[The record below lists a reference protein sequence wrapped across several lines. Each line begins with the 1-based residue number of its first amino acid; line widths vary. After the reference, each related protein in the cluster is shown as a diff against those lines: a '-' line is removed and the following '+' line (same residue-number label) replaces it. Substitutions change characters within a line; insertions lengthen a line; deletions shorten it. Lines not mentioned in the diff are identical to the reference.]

1 MCGSRRFGEQ
11 NIATGMS
18 KTAVLK
24 KNSLDNDKK
33 DAGQVGSF
41 LKRYN
46 KIVAFVGATIVV
58 STFIVK
64 EAWRENLKSLGDTI
78 ETAQNIFTL
87 RSDGVSTTSLLI
99 GLTSEVEAIRAK
111 ISGNEFGLTLPGI
124 NRTMLMYSGEL
135 RQLHTSTDNLSS
147 LIDKLPQQKEH
158 KENLDK
164 SLAQLQR
171 EQTAFRHVGEL
182 TARAVANES
191 ADGTP
196 SAEDAK
202 AITSAIFQLNLGIS
216 ELYRSI
222 DSLTSA
228 TLADA
233 QAARARQERLFGIAT
248 WVSYCL
254 YALGWVFSL
263 IGKLFGVGGMEV
275 SI

>member
-1 MCGSRRFGEQ
+1 
-11 NIATGMS
+11 MS

-263 IGKLFGVGGMEV
+263 IGKLFGVGGMEF